1 MAFRHAGAGV
11 GIDISSFMGPA
22 PIDFTGMNQQGV
34 VEAAKIESLSFGL
47 GAEMANASTWAG
59 GMKNK
64 AHALGKVTLAN
75 TPGTTEALAGA
86 IPQLGGMAGG
96 IVSKLGSAG
105 GGGGYQMGFG
115 SDGSYGGFG
124 GRYGG
129 FQDPTADIARAGFN
143 IGG

>member
-1 MAFRHAGAGV
+1 MAFRPAGAGV
-11 GIDISSFMGPA
+11 GIDISSFMGQGP
-22 PIDFTGMNQQGV
+22 DFGGMNEQGV
-34 VEAAKIESLSFGL
+34 VEDAKNHSMSFGL
-47 GAEMANASTWAG
+47 SAEMANAGTQAE
-59 GMKNK
+59 GMIAK
-64 AHALGKVTLAN
+64 AHAMGEAQLAG

-86 IPQLGGMAGG
+86 LPKLGGMFAGAM
-96 IVSKLGSAG
+96 SG
-105 GGGGYQMGFG
+105 GGGGSGGYQMGFG